1 MWKPK
6 PKRLL
11 IVSLAV
17 VGAFALVRWMGGG
30 GDDGGVSEP
39 ALVFDRIWIDQLPRK
54 PKDTFHTFIAATQE
68 PVGLFHAGSQW
79 KGGYEV
85 FAHAGGGGGELRI
98 VYLQTNESEKV
109 NVRAW
114 RCKEQG
120 MDYCLELAGASRGVK
135 RYRSMQGW
143 EIGAATRPAQ
153 LMDRIASIAR
163 VAN

>member
-6 PKRLL
+6 PLL
-11 IVSLAV
+11 ILSLV
-17 VGAFALVRWMGGG
+17 VASVFALVRWVGGG

-68 PVGLFHAGSQW
+68 PIGLFHAGSQW

-85 FAHAGGGGGELRI
+85 FAHTGGGELRI
-98 VYLQTNESEKV
+98 VYLQTNETEKV
-109 NVRAW
+109 KVRAW

-143 EIGAATRPAQ
+143 EIRAGSRPEQ
-153 LMDRIASIAR
+153 VLDRIASIAR
-163 VAN
+163 VAS

>member
-6 PKRLL
+6 PLL
-11 IVSLAV
+11 ILSLV
-17 VGAFALVRWMGGG
+17 VAGAFALVSWMG

-68 PVGLFHAGSQW
+68 PIGLFHAGSQW

-85 FAHAGGGGGELRI
+85 FAHTAGGDGLRI
-98 VYLQTNESEKV
+98 VYLQTNETEKV
-109 NVRAW
+109 KVRAW

-143 EIGAATRPAQ
+143 EIRAATRPAQ
-153 LMDRIASIAR
+153 FLDRIASIAR
-163 VAN
+163 VANSPS

>member
-6 PKRLL
+6 PLL
-11 IVSLAV
+11 ILSVVVVS
-17 VGAFALVRWMGGG
+17 AFALVRWMGGG
-30 GDDGGVSEP
+30 DDGGRVSEP

-54 PKDTFHTFIAATQE
+54 PKDTFHTFIAARHD
-68 PVGLFHAGSQW
+68 PIGLFHAGSQW

-85 FAHAGGGGGELRI
+85 FAHTGGGEELRV
-98 VYLQTNESEKV
+98 VYLQTNENEKV
-109 NVRAW
+109 KVRAW

-143 EIGAATRPAQ
+143 EIRAAIRPEQA
-153 LMDRIASIAR
+153 LDRIAAIAR
-163 VAN
+163 VGS

>member
-6 PKRLL
+6 PLL
-11 IVSLAV
+11 V
-17 VGAFALVRWMGGG
+17 VGLVVAGTFALVRWMGGG
-30 GDDGGVSEP
+30 DDDSAGFSEP
-39 ALVFDRIWIDQLPRK
+39 ALVFDRIWIDQLPTK

-85 FAHAGGGGGELRI
+85 FAHTAGGDGLRI
-98 VYLQTNESEKV
+98 VYLQTNETEKV
-109 NVRAW
+109 KARAW

-143 EIGAATRPAQ
+143 EIGAAARPAQ
-153 LMDRIASIAR
+153 LVDRIASIAR

>member
-1 MWKPK
+1 MKKP
-6 PKRLL
+6 LL
-11 IVSLAV
+11 ILGLVV
-17 VGAFALVRWMGGG
+17 VGVLILAIRITGPRGNA
-30 GDDGGVSEP
+30 S
-39 ALVFDRIWIDQLPRK
+39 VFDRIWIDQLPRK

-85 FAHAGGGGGELRI
+85 FAHTGGGGELRI
-98 VYLQTNESEKV
+98 VYLQTNETEKV
-109 NVRAW
+109 KVRAW

-153 LMDRIASIAR
+153 LMDRIASTVR
-163 VAN
+163 GAN